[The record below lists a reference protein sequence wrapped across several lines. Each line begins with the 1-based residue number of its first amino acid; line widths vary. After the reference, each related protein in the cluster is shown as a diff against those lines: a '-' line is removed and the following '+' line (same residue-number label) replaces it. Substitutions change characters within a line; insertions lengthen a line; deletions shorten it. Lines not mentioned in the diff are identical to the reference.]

1 MLLGSQ
7 KASKGISG
15 QGATVIPLDG
25 YYYEKK
31 KNNLKVRTIGTPTMH
46 QVIFLFP
53 KFYMEVQTLKVLIF
67 RHQMFLNNSCYF
79 VQLKDYP

>member
-46 QVIFLFP
+46 QVIFFIPQILHGSANIESLNF
-53 KFYMEVQTLKVLIF
+53 QTSNV
-67 RHQMFLNNSCYF
+67 SE
-79 VQLKDYP
+79 

>member
-31 KNNLKVRTIGTPTMH
+31 KNNLKVRTIGTPSMH

-53 KFYMEVQTLKVLIF
+53 QILHGSANIESLNFQTSTV
-67 RHQMFLNNSCYF
+67 
-79 VQLKDYP
+79 PE

>member
-53 KFYMEVQTLKVLIF
+53 QILHANIESLNFQT
-67 RHQMFLNNSCYF
+67 ST
-79 VQLKDYP
+79 DPE